1 MDMSSIWIKLR
12 TVRLRLVQQS
22 LSSSSLHFLLQMS
35 LKSPSQDSA
44 ATDPENKCSVSS
56 NVHGLMDSQYVGSE
70 QVRLFFGNL
79 LNPEDLL
86 FYRLRC
92 KARKRESARTREP
105 SATFFSPFLL

>member
-12 TVRLRLVQQS
+12 TVRLRLVQQA

-44 ATDPENKCSVSS
+44 ATDPGKKCSVSS
-56 NVHGLMDSQYVGSE
+56 IVHGLMDSQYVGSE

-79 LNPEDLL
+79 LNPEEDLL
-86 FYRLRC
+86 FYHPVEDHPGVPISHSSFPN
-92 KARKRESARTREP
+92 ARE
-105 SATFFSPFLL
+105 